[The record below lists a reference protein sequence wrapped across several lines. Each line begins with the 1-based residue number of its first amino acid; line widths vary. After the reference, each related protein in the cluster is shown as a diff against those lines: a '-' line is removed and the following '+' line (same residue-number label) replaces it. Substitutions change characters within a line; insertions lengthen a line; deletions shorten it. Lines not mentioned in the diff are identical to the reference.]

1 MNDKYGNIKG
11 TLEVGKLADMV
22 VLSKDLLRPN
32 PKDIVKTEVV
42 FTIVPGTFLVPFSD
56 PFFILPFQTSVF
68 LASPRRWCYW
78 D

>member
-42 FTIVPGTFLVPFSD
+42 FTIVGGNV
-56 PFFILPFQTSVF
+56 VF
-68 LASPRRWCYW
+68 DRSAAK
-78 D
+78 